1 MRWPPDEP
9 ISCWNNLI
17 SKEELHQKF
26 IDCTRDVLMADNVED
41 IFGRLWAVEKESN
54 VKELIEQIQN
64 SKKD

>member
-1 MRWPPDEP
+1 
-9 ISCWNNLI
+9 
-17 SKEELHQKF
+17 
-26 IDCTRDVLMADNVED
+26 MADNVED